1 MTSKKLPGKLAAG
14 VRKLKEPAAPPSA
27 KPRARRDSAGQPA
40 PHQVKST
47 STRSDSR
54 ADLHPARVWP
64 D

>member
-27 KPRARRDSAGQPA
+27 KPRPRRASASQPA
-40 PHQVKST
+40 PHQGVPANTPS
-47 STRSDSR
+47 SGE
-54 ADLHPARVWP
+54 LHPARIWP